1 MAISFTRPDPSS
13 PTAVSTANFSQSR
26 RGYEPEEVRE
36 FLRMVAAELARL
48 QEREKFL
55 ERELRMAQ
63 RNAPNA
69 SVVLDE
75 EVVTRMLG
83 EEAARILSTAR
94 EAATQI
100 KMRAEDGA
108 ARVLREATDE
118 AQRVREEA
126 EIESARRRQ
135 DAASD
140 AESELQMAKQQ
151 GRDMVNEAR
160 AYRER
165 VLGEL
170 ARRREMARQQI
181 EQLVHGRD
189 RLLNAFER
197 ARIAAVDV
205 MAEMTPL
212 GEPNEYVNLSPTT
225 GPVPLM
231 VARDAEAP
239 SEQAP
244 VAEPEPDDV
253 AVALV
258 EADLVEDELV
268 EDELVEAEPVLDE
281 LADVEPADDDLRAIE
296 AEADDDAHH
305 DTDDD
310 IDVVAV
316 DVADAVDAAEDLVD
330 DAEPPVVEH
339 VDAADELAAEVVDD
353 GELAT
358 VVALFGGGDDEQ
370 EPSVGQ
376 HEESDA
382 DAPMASVDDLF
393 ARLRAARAQT
403 VVARATAEPAADV
416 EAEASAEPVAEP
428 VTDVVLGDDLSVF
441 QASPVAPAA
450 AAAETDDTPFGR
462 RDAEL
467 TPLIVA
473 GARKLKRV
481 LADEQNDVLHVLRRT
496 QPVTALDAL
505 LPSESEHLL
514 RYAAAVEGEL
524 RLAALAGAASVDDGD
539 KGDHLHEINRA
550 RALQPA
556 IDGLAATVVVPLR
569 ERLERLVIDADG
581 DNGELADGAAR
592 VSRVEDAA
600 HRRAPRRRRSHR
612 VRSWRPGRGRTRHPG
627 VLGGRP
633 ATGPACPDA
642 EDNALGGVVGAGA
655 PFPTD
660 HTCAPAHEGCRCM
673 LRALMCTPARLGLRR
688 VRNPADLPSSRKSTS
703 RAIGAGSLLIIV
715 AVIVV
720 GLLLSARFLS
730 TLLHRLP
737 VAHSVGRG
745 DVFWGSSCSPSSP
758 CSPVRRRVH
767 RGRAAQPA
775 HRRPARPL
783 TFSANMHPVVERFH
797 ELFGRRLRLVRI
809 GSPVFFGLLFALP
822 ATGQWQVAAVPQQQV
837 VRHRGSRSSATTS
850 ASTCSG
856 CRSSRSCSTG
866 CSPRCLHHVAG
877 GPHPRAERRHRGAAA
892 PRPKVRRGHQGAHR
906 RAARTARRR
915 EGRRLLGHPLRAHH
929 RTAGSCRAP
938 PTRWSTP
945 SCRPWCCSR

>member
-239 SEQAP
+239 SEQAS

-253 AVALV
+253 AVA
-258 EADLVEDELV
+258 LV

-330 DAEPPVVEH
+330 DAEPPVVEY

-403 VVARATAEPAADV
+403 VVARATAEPADV
-416 EAEASAEPVAEP
+416 VEVEASAEPVAEP

-569 ERLERLVIDADG
+569 ERLERLVINADG
-581 DNGELADGAAR
+581 DNGELAEAVRALYREWKTQRIDEHLDDVAR
-592 VSRVEDAA
+592 LAF
-600 HRRAPRRRRSHR
+600 
-612 VRSWRPGRGRTRHPG
+612 GRGALVALTPG
-627 VLGGRP
+627 TPVCWTVDP
-633 ATGPACPDA
+633 NGPACPDA
-642 EDNALGGVVGAGA
+642 EDNALAGVIGAGQ

-673 LRALMCTPARLGLRR
+673 L
-688 VRNPADLPSSRKSTS
+688 
-703 RAIGAGSLLIIV
+703 
-715 AVIVV
+715 
-720 GLLLSARFLS
+720 
-730 TLLHRLP
+730 
-737 VAHSVGRG
+737 
-745 DVFWGSSCSPSSP
+745 
-758 CSPVRRRVH
+758 
-767 RGRAAQPA
+767 
-775 HRRPARPL
+775 
-783 TFSANMHPVVERFH
+783 
-797 ELFGRRLRLVRI
+797 
-809 GSPVFFGLLFALP
+809 
-822 ATGQWQVAAVPQQQV
+822 QQ
-837 VRHRGSRSSATTS
+837 
-850 ASTCSG
+850 
-856 CRSSRSCSTG
+856 
-866 CSPRCLHHVAG
+866 
-877 GPHPRAERRHRGAAA
+877 A
-892 PRPKVRRGHQGAHR
+892 PR
-906 RAARTARRR
+906 
-915 EGRRLLGHPLRAHH
+915 
-929 RTAGSCRAP
+929 
-938 PTRWSTP
+938 
-945 SCRPWCCSR
+945 